1 MKCTGKE
8 CQREQVFWLTE
19 EESLAVERRNYI
31 LRSYEGLVAI
41 LARELAEARNPDA
54 KEMFGGTKAPYTE
67 CGKQIPWIIS
77 NVTRARFLG
86 MTSRENCT
94 FTSGSL
100 PDDPA
105 VGDVCYYSSYC
116 YIWNG
121 HIWVRARAFWLRDAY
136 PTYTSYYWGVNSNGY
151 YDYNYSYFSYGIM
164 PRLHL

>member
-1 MKCTGKE
+1 
-8 CQREQVFWLTE
+8 
-19 EESLAVERRNYI
+19 
-31 LRSYEGLVAI
+31 
-41 LARELAEARNPDA
+41 
-54 KEMFGGTKAPYTE
+54 
-67 CGKQIPWIIS
+67 
-77 NVTRARFLG
+77 

-136 PTYTSYYWGVNSNGY
+136 PTYTSIYWIVSYNGY
-151 YDYNYSYFSYGIM
+151 TDYNGSAGSYGIM